1 MKPNVHS
8 NYLDQMALILKYFV
22 AGLVRYW
29 LIHTDYWQTIANRV
43 EIATP
48 LNSWKR
54 LIEGIY
60 LYDHGIDPYEGDSF
74 HESPIMLLF
83 FQFLLK
89 KVPYL
94 LPVIFTFM
102 DILTAHIL
110 YKTSKAFVQIFEES
124 QEKIKGYVAKESKT
138 MLLSKSQLIE
148 VPDSVLSVYLFNPY
162 SVLNCAGMTSTVI
175 QNLLVSVSLWG
186 AASGQRWLACT
197 FIALATHQALY
208 PILLVVPISILLAN
222 INKGCNKC
230 SYIKT
235 LLVFVLCWGFLIYIS
250 AYIMNGS
257 YSYVYNTY
265 GFILTVPDLKPN
277 IGLFWY
283 FFTEMFE
290 HFRLLFVCAFQINAL
305 ALYVIPLTL
314 RFNKEPVLLATV
326 LIALSTI
333 FRSYPCVGD
342 VGFYLAL
349 LPLWK
354 HLFTF
359 MQQKF
364 IVGCAFIITSVLGPT
379 VWHLW
384 IYSGSANANFFF
396 GVTLSF
402 ATAQIFLITD
412 LLFAYIKRE
421 FTLKHGSSRQIDGK
435 PAKLVLR

>member
-1 MKPNVHS
+1 MGAVV
-8 NYLDQMALILKYFV
+8 KYV
-22 AGLVRYW
+22 IAGLVRYW
-29 LIHTDYWQTIANRV
+29 LIHTDFWHTLSNRV

-54 LIEGIY
+54 LIEGVY
-60 LYDHGIDPYEGDSF
+60 LYDQNINPYEGDAF
-74 HESPIMLLF
+74 HESPIVLVIF
-83 FQFLLK
+83 HYLLK
-89 KVPYL
+89 HVPYS
-94 LPVIFTFM
+94 LPFIFSAM
-102 DILTAHIL
+102 DLLTAYLL
-110 YKTSKAFVQIFEES
+110 YKTSRGFVRIFLNCQEKYLSDVSQESKDMVMTES
-124 QEKIKGYVAKESKT
+124 QLKETS
-138 MLLSKSQLIE
+138 E
-148 VPDSVLSVYLFNPY
+148 YVLSVYLFNPY
-162 SVLNCAGMTSTVI
+162 SILNCVGMTTTVL
-175 QNLLVSVSLWG
+175 QNMLLAAALCG
-186 AASGQRWLACT
+186 AAHGYVIISCAFLA
-197 FIALATHQALY
+197 FATHQALY
-208 PILLVVPISILLAN
+208 PVLLIVPTAMILAEV
-222 INKGCNKC
+222 NKGCNKC

-235 LLVFVLCWGFLIYIS
+235 LLAFVLSWSFVVYIS
-250 AYIMNGS
+250 AFIMDGS
-257 YSYVYNTY
+257 YNYVYNTY

-305 ALYVIPLTL
+305 ILYIVPLTL
-314 RFNKEPVLLATV
+314 RFKKEPILLVTVLLA
-326 LIALSTI
+326 LSTV

-342 VGFYLAL
+342 VGFYMAFI
-349 LPLWK
+349 PMWK

-364 IVGCAFIITSVLGPT
+364 IVACAFIITSALGPT

-421 FTLKHGSSRQIDGK
+421 YTLKNGSSRTIDGK

>member
-1 MKPNVHS
+1 MAAIMK
-8 NYLDQMALILKYFV
+8 YMI

-29 LIHTDYWQTIANRV
+29 LIHIDYWQTIANRV

-54 LIEGIY
+54 LVEGVF
-60 LYDHGIDPYEGDSF
+60 LYDHNINPYEGDSF
-74 HESPIMLLF
+74 HESPIMLLIF
-83 FQFLLK
+83 HCLMK
-89 KVPYL
+89 RVPYL
-94 LPVIFTFM
+94 LPLLFTVL
-102 DILTAHIL
+102 DLLTAYLL
-110 YKTSKAFVQIFEES
+110 YKTSKSFIKIFIES
-124 QEKIKGYVAKESKT
+124 QKKQNDDIAEESKT
-138 MLLSKSQLIE
+138 MLLNETQLTE
-148 VPDSVLSVYLFNPY
+148 AADYVLSVYLFNPY
-162 SVLNCAGMTSTVI
+162 SVLNCAGMTTTVI
-175 QNLLVSVSLWG
+175 QNLLVATSLWS
-186 AASGQRWLACT
+186 ASNGYGILACI

-208 PILLVVPISILLAN
+208 PVLLIVPIAILLADV
-222 INKGCNKC
+222 NKGCNKC
-230 SYIKT
+230 SYIRT

-250 AYIMNGS
+250 AYIMDGS
-257 YSYVYNTY
+257 YNYLHNTY

-314 RFNKEPVLLATV
+314 RFKREPVLLATV

-333 FRSYPCVGD
+333 FRSYPCIGD

-349 LPLWK
+349 LPMWK

-364 IVGCAFIITSVLGPT
+364 IVGCAFIITSALGPT

-421 FTLKHGSSRQIDGK
+421 FTLKHGLSRQVDGK

>member
-1 MKPNVHS
+1 
-8 NYLDQMALILKYFV
+8 MALIFKYLI

-29 LIHTDYWQTIANRV
+29 LIHIDYWQTIANRV

-54 LIEGIY
+54 LIEGVY
-60 LYDHGIDPYEGDSF
+60 LYENGINPYEGDSF
-74 HESPIMLLF
+74 HESPILLVF
-83 FQFLLK
+83 FHYLLK
-89 KVPYL
+89 RTPYL
-94 LPVIFTFM
+94 LPLLFTIL
-102 DILTAHIL
+102 DLLTAFLL
-110 YKTSKAFVQIFEES
+110 YRTSKCFIKMFKES
-124 QEKIKGYVAKESKT
+124 QEMTKKDVAEESKD
-138 MLLSKSQLIE
+138 MLLSDEQFNA
-148 VPDSVLSVYLFNPY
+148 VPEYVLSVYLFNPY
-162 SVLNCAGMTSTVI
+162 SVLNCAGMTTTVV
-175 QNLLVSVSLWG
+175 QNLLVATSLWG
-186 AASGQRWLACT
+186 ACSGRRVVSCA

-208 PILLVVPISILLAN
+208 PVLLIVPISILLADV
-222 INKGCNKC
+222 NKGCNKC
-230 SYIKT
+230 SYIRT

-250 AYIMNGS
+250 AYIMDGS
-257 YSYVYNTY
+257 YKYVNNTY

-305 ALYVIPLTL
+305 ALYVVPLTL
-314 RFNKEPVLLATV
+314 KFKREPMLLATV
-326 LIALSTI
+326 LITLSTI
-333 FRSYPCVGD
+333 FRSYPCIGD

-349 LPLWK
+349 LPMWK
-354 HLFTF
+354 HLFSF
-359 MQQKF
+359 MRQKF
-364 IVGCAFIITSVLGPT
+364 IIGCAFIITSALGPT

-412 LLFAYIKRE
+412 LLFAYTKRE
-421 FTLKHGSSRQIDGK
+421 FTLRHGTSRQIDGK

>member
-1 MKPNVHS
+1 MG
-8 NYLDQMALILKYFV
+8 LILKYLV
-22 AGLVRYW
+22 AGIVRYW
-29 LIHTDYWQTIANRV
+29 LIHLDYWQIISNRV

-54 LIEGIY
+54 LMEGVC
-60 LYDHGIDPYEGDSF
+60 LYDRNINPYEGDAF
-74 HESPIMLLF
+74 HESPITLVTF
-83 FQFLLK
+83 HFLMK
-89 KVPYL
+89 QIPFI
-94 LPVIFTFM
+94 LPVLFTIM
-102 DILTAHIL
+102 DLLTAHLL
-110 YKTSKAFVQIFEES
+110 YKTSKSFTRIFKES
-124 QEKIKGYVAKESKT
+124 QQAIKPEVAEESKT
-138 MLLSKSQLIE
+138 MLLTDVNLKETSE
-148 VPDSVLSVYLFNPY
+148 YVLSVYLFNPY
-162 SVLNCAGMTSTVI
+162 SVLNCAGMTTTVI
-175 QNLLVSVSLWG
+175 QNLLVATALWG
-186 AASGQRWLACT
+186 ASSGQRIIACV
-197 FIALATHQALY
+197 FVALATHQALY
-208 PILLVVPISILLAN
+208 PLLLIVPIAILLADV
-222 INKGCNKC
+222 NKGCNKC
-230 SYIKT
+230 SYIRT
-235 LLVFVLCWGFLIYIS
+235 LLVFVLSWGFLIYIS
-250 AYIMNGS
+250 AYIMDGS
-257 YSYVYNTY
+257 YKYVYNTY

-305 ALYVIPLTL
+305 ALYIIPLTL

-326 LIALSTI
+326 LIALSAI

-349 LPLWK
+349 LPMWK
-354 HLFTF
+354 HLFSF

-364 IVGCAFIITSVLGPT
+364 IVGCAFIITSALGPT

-421 FTLKHGSSRQIDGK
+421 FTLKHGTSRLVDSK
-435 PAKLVLR
+435 PAKLVLQ

>member
-1 MKPNVHS
+1 
-8 NYLDQMALILKYFV
+8 MALILKYFV

-29 LIHTDYWQTIANRV
+29 LIHTDYWQTISNRV

-74 HESPIMLLF
+74 HESPIVLVF
-83 FQFLLK
+83 FHFMLK

-94 LPVIFTFM
+94 LPLIFTLM

-110 YKTSKAFVQIFEES
+110 YKTSKAFVLILEES
-124 QEKIKGYVAKESKT
+124 QEKIKQNIAKESKT
-138 MLLSKSQLIE
+138 MLLNKSQLNE
-148 VPDSVLSVYLFNPY
+148 APDYVLSVYLFNPY
-162 SVLNCAGMTSTVI
+162 SVLNCVGMTSTVI

-186 AASGQRWLACT
+186 AASGQRLLACT

-222 INKGCNKC
+222 VNKGCNKC
-230 SYIKT
+230 SYNRT
-235 LLVFVLCWGFLIYIS
+235 LLIFVLCWSFLIYIS

-257 YSYVYNTY
+257 YSYFYNTY

-305 ALYVIPLTL
+305 ALYVVPLTL
-314 RFNKEPVLLATV
+314 RFHKEPVLLATV

-333 FRSYPCVGD
+333 FRSYPCV
-342 VGFYLAL
+342 V
-349 LPLWK
+349 
-354 HLFTF
+354 

>member
-1 MKPNVHS
+1 
-8 NYLDQMALILKYFV
+8 MASFLKYLF

-29 LIHTDYWQTIANRV
+29 LMHIDYWQTISNRV

-54 LIEGIY
+54 LVEGVY
-60 LYDHGIDPYEGDSF
+60 LYDHNVNPYEGDAF
-74 HESPIMLLF
+74 HESPIMLIIFYYIMKKAPFILPLLF
-83 FQFLLK
+83 TLLDLLTAFLL
-89 KVPYL
+89 YR
-94 LPVIFTFM
+94 M
-102 DILTAHIL
+102 
-110 YKTSKAFVQIFEES
+110 SKAFVRILKDS
-124 QEKIKGYVAKESKT
+124 QEKIKNEIAEDSKS
-138 MLLSKSQLIE
+138 MLLSNSQLE
-148 VPDSVLSVYLFNPY
+148 EASEYVLSVYLFNPY
-162 SVLNCAGMTSTVI
+162 SILNCAGMTTTVI
-175 QNLLVSVSLWG
+175 QNLLVAAALWS
-186 AASGQRWLACT
+186 ASGGRRVPACA
-197 FIALATHQALY
+197 FVALATHQALY
-208 PILLVVPISILLAN
+208 PVLLIVPVAILLADV
-222 INKGCNKC
+222 NKGCNKC
-230 SYIKT
+230 SYIRT

-250 AYIMNGS
+250 AFIMNGS
-257 YSYVYNTY
+257 YQYVYNTY

-314 RFNKEPVLLATV
+314 RFKTEPILLATV
-326 LIALSTI
+326 LIALSAI

-349 LPLWK
+349 LPMWK

-364 IVGCAFIITSVLGPT
+364 IVGCAFIITSALGPT

-412 LLFAYIKRE
+412 LLFAFIKRE
-421 FTLKHGSSRQIDGK
+421 FTLKHGSSREVDGK

>member
-1 MKPNVHS
+1 
-8 NYLDQMALILKYFV
+8 MAVILKYIV

-29 LIHTDYWQTIANRV
+29 LIHIDYWQTIANRV

-54 LIEGIY
+54 LIEGVY
-60 LYDHGIDPYEGDSF
+60 LYDHNINPYEGDSF
-74 HESPIMLLF
+74 HESPIMLIFFYHLMKSAPFILPALF
-83 FQFLLK
+83 TVLDLLTA
-89 KVPYL
+89 YL
-94 LPVIFTFM
+94 L
-102 DILTAHIL
+102 
-110 YKTSKAFVQIFEES
+110 YRTSKAFISMFKDS
-124 QEKIKGYVAKESKT
+124 QERKLEEVAEESKT
-138 MLLSKSQLIE
+138 MLLNDSQLQE
-148 VPDSVLSVYLFNPY
+148 ASEYVLSVYLFNPY
-162 SVLNCAGMTSTVI
+162 SVLNCAAMTTTVI
-175 QNLLVSVSLWG
+175 QNLLVATSLWG
-186 AASGQRWLACT
+186 AASGHRILASV
-197 FIALATHQALY
+197 FVALATHQALY
-208 PILLVVPISILLAN
+208 PVLLIVPIAILVAEV
-222 INKGCNKC
+222 NKGCHKC

-250 AYIMNGS
+250 AYIMGGS
-257 YSYVYNTY
+257 YKYVYDTY

-314 RFNKEPVLLATV
+314 RFKKEPVLLATV

-333 FRSYPCVGD
+333 FRSYPCIGD
-342 VGFYLAL
+342 VGFYMAL
-349 LPLWK
+349 LPMWK
-354 HLFTF
+354 HLFSF

-364 IVGCAFIITSVLGPT
+364 IVGCAFIITSALGPT

-421 FTLKHGSSRQIDGK
+421 FTLKHGTSRQVDGK

>member
-1 MKPNVHS
+1 
-8 NYLDQMALILKYFV
+8 MAVILKYIV

-29 LIHTDYWQTIANRV
+29 LIHTDYWQTLSNRV

-60 LYDHGIDPYEGDSF
+60 LYEHKINPYEGDSF
-74 HESPIMLLF
+74 HESPLLLIF
-83 FQFLLK
+83 FYGVLK
-89 KVPYL
+89 YTPYL
-94 LPVIFTFM
+94 LPAIFTFM
-102 DILTAHIL
+102 DILTAYFL
-110 YKTSKAFVQIFEES
+110 YKTASIFVKVFKNS
-124 QEKIKGYVAKESKT
+124 QRKISENIATDSKT
-138 MLLSKSQLIE
+138 LLLSDSQLKE
-148 VPDSVLSVYLFNPY
+148 VPEYVLSVYLFNPY
-162 SVLNCAGMTSTVI
+162 SVLNCVGMTTTVV
-175 QNLLVSVSLWG
+175 QNLLLAVSLWG
-186 AASGQRWLACT
+186 SVSGHRLLACA

-208 PILLVVPISILLAN
+208 PVTLIVPLSILLADES
-222 INKGCNKC
+222 KGCNKC
-230 SYIKT
+230 SYIRT
-235 LLVFVLCWGFLIYIS
+235 LLVFVVCWGFLVYIS
-250 AYIMNGS
+250 AYIMDGS

-265 GFILTVPDLKPN
+265 GFILNVPDLKPN

-305 ALYVIPLTL
+305 ILYIVPLTL
-314 RFNKEPVLLATV
+314 RFKDEPVLLATV
-326 LIALSTI
+326 LIALSSI
-333 FRSYPCVGD
+333 FRSYPCIGD

-349 LPLWK
+349 LPIWK
-354 HLFTF
+354 HLFNF

-364 IVGCAFIITSVLGPT
+364 IVGCAFIITSALGPT

-412 LLFAYIKRE
+412 LMFAYLKRE
-421 FTLKHGSSRQIDGK
+421 FTLKHGSSRLVDGK